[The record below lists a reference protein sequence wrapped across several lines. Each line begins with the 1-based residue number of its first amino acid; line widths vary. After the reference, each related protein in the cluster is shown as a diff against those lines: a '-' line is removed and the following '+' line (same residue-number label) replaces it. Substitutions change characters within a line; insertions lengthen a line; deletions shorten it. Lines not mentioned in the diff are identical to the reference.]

1 MSRRHN
7 SFIRTR
13 RGQLYVK
20 RSLAAALSDPA
31 LRDYCHWAGGMFPPL
46 EKSKPTIAQLE
57 AIFTNRHPE
66 SGKKLKHRLSAPT
79 RFEDGKEVSNTC
91 HGFTATFEA
100 PKTVSVATLVLGDPK
115 PLEITCGVYASELT
129 KLTKLAD
136 RRRPRPRPKKVPGV
150 LPTGIAEAL
159 LVPEVVDRF
168 GHPDLHLAATLLN
181 LTSFADGDATR
192 YCAIHF
198 GRIAKAVAALRRR
211 ANRRLFHALRRAGY
225 LVHGSPELWILGGIP
240 KKAIEQWTTR
250 RQEMVPFVAG
260 AYPRVELNRRAQRRD
275 DQHNRSKPAKRTQT
289 LAAWQVEWR
298 AELGEEQFKSMRCLY
313 ETVHAGHKQQ
323 RDRKRQHKS
332 ASTVGVV
339 APASD
344 ATDVLQPVPKAKLLE
359 AVAGL
364 RPDGLPAVTCREV
377 VASSQQLCN
386 ESITYLS
393 RGATRL
399 RPVTV
404 VADMTACPWLPTAA
418 AILELSYPGVRFRIT
433 HQAGTVPALKMT
445 PSLSRTDFGRL
456 LAQGTTSL
464 LAKFARVPPHEMRKL
479 QGLMDCAHQ
488 AIRPPRSAQA
498 RTPAVPA
505 PAPSQPNSPDPCIE
519 MTP

>member
-20 RSLAAALSDPA
+20 HSLAAALADSA
-31 LRDYCHWAGGMFPPL
+31 LRDHCHWAGGLFPAL
-46 EKSKPTIAQLE
+46 EKGKPTPAQLE
-57 AIFTNRHPE
+57 AIYTNRHPE
-66 SGKKLKHRLSAPT
+66 TGTKLKSRVSAPT
-79 RFEDGKEVSNTC
+79 RLENGVEVSNTC
-91 HGFTATFEA
+91 YGFTATFEA

-115 PLEITCGVYASELT
+115 PLEITCGVYASELM
-129 KLTKLAD
+129 KLTKRAD

-159 LVPEVVDRF
+159 LVPEVADRF
-168 GHPDLHLAATLLN
+168 GYPNLHLAATLLN

-211 ANRRLFHALRRAGY
+211 ANRRLFHALRRASF
-225 LVHGSPELWILGGIP
+225 LVHGSPERWVLGAIP
-240 KKAIEQWTTR
+240 KLAIEQWTTR
-250 RQEMVPFVAG
+250 RPERVPFVAG

-275 DQHNRSKPAKRTQT
+275 DRHNRSKPAKRTQT
-289 LAAWQVEWR
+289 LASWQVEWR
-298 AELGEEQFKSMRCLY
+298 AELGEEQYESMRCLY

-323 RDRKRQHKS
+323 RDRKRQLKS

-339 APASD
+339 APTSD
-344 ATDVLQPVPKAKLLE
+344 VTDVLQPIPKKKLLE
-359 AVAGL
+359 AVADL
-364 RPDGLPAVTCREV
+364 RSADTPVFTCRDV
-377 VASSQQLCN
+377 VAGSQQLCH
-386 ESITYLS
+386 ESIACLS
-393 RGATRL
+393 RGAARL
-399 RPVTV
+399 RPVTI
-404 VADMTACPWLPTAA
+404 VADMKACPWLPTAA

-433 HQAGTVPALKMT
+433 HQAGAVPALRMT
-445 PSLSRTDFGRL
+445 PSLSRTEFGRL

-464 LAKFARVPPHEMRKL
+464 LAKFARVPPPEMRKI

-488 AIRPPRSAQA
+488 AIHPPRSTQA
-498 RTPAVPA
+498 RTPPVSA
-505 PAPSQPNSPDPCIE
+505 PAPSQPNSPDPGVE